1 MREHDHGG
9 HSQPVVRSDF
19 LQHFKPADA
28 REIHV
33 EQHEIE
39 AGRIVPAEHFQ
50 GFDAVSGDR
59 GPSADRVQTLE
70 QEVDIGSIVFDD
82 EDAEHAEAF
91 LVDLSPIGLKGG
103 LR

>member
-19 LQHFKPADA
+19 LQHFRPADA
-28 REIHV
+28 GEIHV

-39 AGRIVPAEHFQ
+39 PGRIVPAEQFQ
-50 GFDAVSGDR
+50 GLDAVSGDR
-59 GPSADRVQTLE
+59 GLSADRVQTLE
-70 QEVDIGSIVFDD
+70 QEVDIGSIVVDD
-82 EDAEHAEAF
+82 EDAEHPEAF
-91 LVDLSPIGLKGG
+91 LVDASPIGLRRG